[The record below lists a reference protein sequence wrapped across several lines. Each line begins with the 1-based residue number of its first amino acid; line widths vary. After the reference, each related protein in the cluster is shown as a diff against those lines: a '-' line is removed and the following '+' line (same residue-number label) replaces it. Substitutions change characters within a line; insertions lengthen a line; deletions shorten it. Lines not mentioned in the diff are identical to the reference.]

1 MFHCLDHVRRF
12 WTGLVRH
19 DKHDMQKVD
28 YITVKA
34 LELKAPGT
42 STSDSM
48 TLYRQLKRGEIFSA
62 FNLDR
67 RMEIWAKLQAWEGLI
82 PTLWTFFEDF
92 KYIQACAHWVK
103 RLVKVPPRGT
113 LYTAMAR
120 SFSEMNQ
127 KRGKCII
134 QEAETAFT
142 FRSSTTQDRVALHYR
157 QVFLYIM
164 RHLRELSP
172 GSTKLEPKPSERK
185 IRTTKDLDRS
195 VLYGLADLAERLGFK
210 SEKISDLK
218 AEYSSHADGRLPSGQ
233 SKPAYV
239 VDGRGE
245 CQERRCACPFDLA
258 YEQSKDF
265 LFLETMNET
274 DKSQGS
280 SIQSV
285 FVRKSVYLAY
295 FGRRVSYSEPESN
308 DQNRENGNQEQEQD
322 PSRKGTDQTYVPQ
335 EQPNAAETRKDRDIS
350 EWQDYAEQLGDTSH
364 MFESPPRSHS
374 VQGNQE
380 PQPMDDVVELV
391 TYDGEREQGSVAP
404 SIISSSFYSDEI
416 PLEDGPL
423 EERVPFEESPI
434 RPIASAP
441 MEATEKDETLQ
452 ERFKFIFRDGD
463 EWITMEEYVFG
474 PSLSSSVELTAEKH
488 AREGRYLF
496 DTALWSL
503 HPSDCFEAAMA
514 NGTHVVL
521 LFPAGRICISQQLA
535 ASASQLGDNARSF
548 KDHARKRIANHDIST
563 EDQARKKQ
571 II

>member
-1 MFHCLDHVRRF
+1 MFHYLDHIRRF

-42 STSDSM
+42 STSNSM
-48 TLYRQLKRGEIFSA
+48 TLYRQLRKGEIFSA

-92 KYIQACAHWVK
+92 KYIKACAHWVK
-103 RLVKVPPRGT
+103 SLVKVASRGT

-127 KRGKCII
+127 KRGKCIV
-134 QEAETAFT
+134 QEAESAFT
-142 FRSSTTQDRVALHYR
+142 FRSSTTQNRVALHYR
-157 QVFLYIM
+157 QVFLYVM

-185 IRTTKDLDRS
+185 IRTTKDLNRS

-218 AEYSSHADGRLPSGQ
+218 AKYSSHADGRSPSGQ

-239 VDGRGE
+239 VDGPGE

-258 YEQSKDF
+258 YEHSKEF
-265 LFLETMNET
+265 LFLDNMHNT

-280 SIQSV
+280 SIQPV
-285 FVRKSVYLAY
+285 FVRRSVYLAY
-295 FGRRVSYSEPESN
+295 FGGRVSYSEPESN
-308 DQNRENGNQEQEQD
+308 ERERENGDQEQERGPTRED
-322 PSRKGTDQTYVPQ
+322 IDEMLAPQ
-335 EQPNAAETRKDRDIS
+335 EQPKAEETREDRDTS
-350 EWQDYAEQLGDTSH
+350 GRHNCAEQLRETSH
-364 MFESPPRSHS
+364 LFESPPRSQS

-380 PQPMDDVVELV
+380 PQPMDDVEELV
-391 TYDGEREQGSVAP
+391 TYDGEGERGSVAP

-416 PLEDGPL
+416 SPEEGPL
-423 EERVPFEESPI
+423 EERVPFEETPLRAI
-434 RPIASAP
+434 TSAP
-441 MEATEKDETLQ
+441 MEATEKDEPLQ

-463 EWITMEEYVFG
+463 DWITMEEYFFG

-503 HPSDCFEAAMA
+503 HPSECFEAAMA
-514 NGTHVVL
+514 NGTHVIL
-521 LFPAGRICISQQLA
+521 LFLAERICISQQLA

-548 KDHARKRIANHDIST
+548 KDNTRKRVANDDIST

-571 II
+571 IL